1 MQLKD
6 NNNEEESK
14 PFNHEEL
21 ELMFDS
27 FDGYMYYFCYLM
39 FYTGIRPGE
48 IIALRWDDI
57 DFKKKRIAV
66 DKTIVNGKVG
76 DVKTLLSIRYVDI
89 LPQLEKKLLEWK
101 KEFFGICDNVFY
113 NSSHKTFY
121 SHDIININF
130 KKRLKEIGIK
140 ERSLYTLRHTFASHM
155 ISNMNKGIDIL
166 WVSRM
171 LGHKDISITLQVYAK
186 YIKENDAKRINKI
199 KEMGMNLLMFDF

>member
-57 DFKKKRIAV
+57 DFKKKE
-66 DKTIVNGKVG
+66 
-76 DVKTLLSIRYVDI
+76 LLLI
-89 LPQLEKKLLEWK
+89 KL
-101 KEFFGICDNVFY
+101 
-113 NSSHKTFY
+113 
-121 SHDIININF
+121 
-130 KKRLKEIGIK
+130 
-140 ERSLYTLRHTFASHM
+140 
-155 ISNMNKGIDIL
+155 
-166 WVSRM
+166 
-171 LGHKDISITLQVYAK
+171 
-186 YIKENDAKRINKI
+186 
-199 KEMGMNLLMFDF
+199 